1 MPIFGLLFLK
11 MNCGV
16 IWNALELT
24 GLKIFYN
31 DKAAVDSVNHLW
43 SKMELKLLGVEADV
57 WFFLSVK
64 VISQVKDVMQSFKS
78 GVIKLFL

>member
-24 GLKIFYN
+24 GRKIFHN

-43 SKMELKLLGVEADV
+43 SKMELKLLGAEADV
-57 WFFLSVK
+57 WFFFVC
-64 VISQVKDVMQSFKS
+64 KS
-78 GVIKLFL
+78 YLTSKRCYAIV